1 MVSSILQVS
10 QEEARDLLGLAALC
24 RISNSHIAES
34 LRRLQDDEVWVVE
47 RLVVGLN
54 VVKRGEIGDVW
65 RGVAP
70 ASRRFTTAASLRK
83 LKPLPCFNNV

>member
-34 LRRLQDDEVWVVE
+34 LRRLQDDEAE
-47 RLVVGLN
+47 REFSTLTSSLDDMAEEVANGCDPGLT
-54 VVKRGEIGDVW
+54 RD
-65 RGVAP
+65 
-70 ASRRFTTAASLRK
+70 
-83 LKPLPCFNNV
+83 